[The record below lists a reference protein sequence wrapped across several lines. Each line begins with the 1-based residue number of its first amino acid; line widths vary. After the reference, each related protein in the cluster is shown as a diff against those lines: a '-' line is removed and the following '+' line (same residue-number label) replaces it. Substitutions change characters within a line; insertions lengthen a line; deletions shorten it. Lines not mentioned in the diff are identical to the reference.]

1 MTTISDL
8 FFGNISPPDTLNANS
23 NAQYTRLMKEHM
35 KLTRSLSEQ
44 LSPEM
49 MELHNQVCNVQG
61 QMEAI
66 LSELYYEQGF
76 RDGAGIMID
85 VVRGKEGDCND

>member
-1 MTTISDL
+1 MHTIHDL
-8 FFGNISPPDTLNANS
+8 FYGNLIPPDNLNAN
-23 NAQYTRLMKEHM
+23 NNKQYACLLKQHM

-66 LSELYYEQGF
+66 LSELYYVQGF
-76 RDGAGIMID
+76 RDGAGIMLD
-85 VVRGKEGDCND
+85 VMRGEEGEHIE

>member
-1 MTTISDL
+1 MTTIRDL
-8 FFGNISPPDTLNANS
+8 FLGNISPPDTLNAN
-23 NAQYTRLMKEHM
+23 NNPQYTRLLKEHM
-35 KLTRSLSEQ
+35 KLTRLLSEQ

-49 MELHNQVCNVQG
+49 MALHNQVCNVQG
-61 QMEAI
+61 QMEAV

-85 VVRGKEGDCND
+85 VLRGKEGDHND